1 MINFLEKGVLFFRK
15 EVLIM
20 EKGKVFTSEAVSEGH
35 PDKVCDQIS
44 DAILMECLKV
54 DKGAHVACEVM
65 IGENKVIIGGEVT
78 MNGSVDYA
86 KIAKGVLKEIGYN
99 SYEDGFDTDNAEY
112 EILIKEQSSDI
123 YNAVNKKEI
132 CAGDQGIIFGYAC
145 DETKNYMPLTLEI
158 ANKILLVA
166 TRKRKSKE
174 FKWAKPDMKSQVSIE
189 YGDINRIDTVLV
201 SIQHSE
207 DFIEEEFRKYIK
219 EEIVEEV
226 LNEYDLK
233 KDDYRLII
241 NPSGRFVIGGPR
253 GDFGLTG
260 RKIIVDT
267 YGGRGRHG
275 GGAFSGKDPTK
286 VDRSAAYYARYVAK
300 NIVASGLAKEC
311 EIQVGYAIGMCDP
324 VSLNVFTYNTGIV
337 SDIEICKMVKE
348 MFDFRPGN
356 IIKELDLLNINY
368 RECAR
373 GGHFGKENMD
383 FPYERLDRVKEIK
396 KYFNL

>member
-1 MINFLEKGVLFFRK
+1 MQ
-15 EVLIM
+15 
-20 EKGKVFTSEAVSEGH
+20 KGKIFTSEAVSEGH

-44 DAILMECLKV
+44 DAILTSCLKV

-65 IGENKVIIGGEVT
+65 IGENKVVIGGEIT
-78 MNGSVDYA
+78 MKGKVDY
-86 KIAKGVLKEIGYN
+86 KNIAKEVLKEIGYN
-99 SYEDGFDTDNAEY
+99 SYEDGFDSDNAIY

-123 YNAVNKKEI
+123 FNAVNKDEI
-132 CAGDQGIIFGYAC
+132 GAGDQGIIFGYAVN
-145 DETKNYMPLTLEI
+145 ETENYMPLTLEI
-158 ANKILLVA
+158 ANKILLKA
-166 TRKRKSKE
+166 TEKRKNGE

-189 YGDINRIDTVLV
+189 YGDKNRVDTILV
-201 SIQHSE
+201 SIQHSD
-207 DFIEEEFRKYIK
+207 DFNEEEFRKYIK

-226 LNEYDLK
+226 LNSYDLI
-233 KDDYRLII
+233 KDNYRLII

-267 YGGRGRHG
+267 YGGRGHHG

-286 VDRSAAYYARYVAK
+286 VDRSAAYYCRYVAK

-311 EIQVGYAIGMCDP
+311 EVQVAYAIGLSDP
-324 VSLNVFTYNTGIV
+324 VAINIDTFNSGKVEDLK
-337 SDIEICKMVKE
+337 ICEMVKE
-348 MFDFRPGN
+348 IFNFKPGN

-373 GGHFGKENMD
+373 GGHFGKENID
-383 FPYERLDRVKEIK
+383 LPYERLDKVEKIK
-396 KYFNL
+396 QYFNLE